1 MMQLNLGF
9 SFLVIRVMQANQNF
23 YLNQLNLFTEVLK
36 NCVVTNAEGKVEVLE
51 KSLTAIVDMLNVLRT
66 NNSDLY
72 IIGNGGSASVASHAV
87 IDFINVGKIRAHVMH
102 GSSVITC
109 MANDYGFENCYSQQI
124 PVFLDSKSILIAISS
139 SGKSKNIC
147 NAVQA
152 AKSAG
157 SLVITFS
164 GFSEKNPL
172 RSLGQF
178 NFYLDSSDYGI
189 VEIGHQFILH
199 NVADRFRI

>member
-1 MMQLNLGF
+1 
-9 SFLVIRVMQANQNF
+9 MQANQNF

>member
-1 MMQLNLGF
+1 MQLNLGF